1 MPLCNLHHGR
11 DFPGLGLIL
20 RMTSLTFPLLPLQ
33 RILIAVAS
41 SVEDAMFHR
50 DVVAVSAIARQF
62 PALGANRTSSS
73 TATLQTNALSLPP
86 KISTSHRSLSLRY
99 RFTLNALET
108 VNASAGR
115 RVRGL
120 RARRVAPK
128 WC

>member
-1 MPLCNLHHGR
+1 MPLCNLHGR
-11 DFPGLGLIL
+11 DFSGLGLIL
-20 RMTSLTFPLLPLQ
+20 RMTSLTLPLLPLQ

-50 DVVAVSAIARQF
+50 EVVAVSAIDPQF

-73 TATLQTNALSLPP
+73 TATLQTKALSLPS

-99 RFTLNALET
+99 RFTLSARET

-115 RVRGL
+115 RVR
-120 RARRVAPK
+120 
-128 WC
+128 